1 MNQEAET
8 MGIRRVVIPNK
19 AEKLIDGMYAGRQ
32 YGKKM
37 DASYGSIPVP
47 TWELDP
53 KNNSAAIQNREDQR
67 DVSYDNTVKKNWLR
81 GYGDCPHPQF
91 DHSKKG
97 R

>member
-1 MNQEAET
+1 
-8 MGIRRVVIPNK
+8 MGIRRVVAPNK

-53 KNNSAAIQNREDQR
+53 KNNSAAIQNREDQHAPGYSNSTR
-67 DVSYDNTVKKNWLR
+67 AKWLN
-81 GYGDCPHPQF
+81 GKGGPPAPNF
-91 DHSKKG
+91 DYSSKRKVG
-97 R
+97 HGE

>member
-8 MGIRRVVIPNK
+8 MGIRRVVAPNK

-37 DASYGSIPVP
+37 DANYGSIPVP
-47 TWELDP
+47 KWELDP